1 MSNVPSYTGTV
12 PDRTQAQSEF
22 NTNVQAF
29 LSYIAILAPEIN
41 SAVAEI
47 AALESLESYDNS
59 KTYNTND
66 ACIGSNGV
74 TYRCTAD
81 GVTGDDPVTSSTGN
95 WKSITL
101 YLGLPDQDGMML
113 KSTTA
118 GVLSWAFAGLGE
130 MPSGIEMEGSFVG
143 GDYTNNS
150 TDAVNDLDIQ
160 PFVFPSSGNT
170 DIISSTAVITAAT
183 DGSGA
188 NGMLGGAK
196 QSGDILDIW
205 ALKGASGTCVGFTRN
220 GSETIGGVTLPSG
233 YADAYKWIG
242 TTGLLDVTDL
252 PKIRCAGQLFSYLAG
267 AQASF
272 YSGTIG
278 TSFVTKSL
286 SGILPDDR
294 YSAAVFG
301 VYDLDS
307 DKVYFSMDGIE
318 VHEKIDSEVSN
329 MTPWGYQ
336 NTMPGSFLVI
346 SDNQIYVKQSAGT
359 NSTTLRI
366 KAALLRR

>member
-12 PDRTQAQSEF
+12 PNRTQAQSEF

-29 LSYIAILAPEIN
+29 LSYIALLAPEIN
-41 SAVAEI
+41 NAVAEI
-47 AALESLESYDNS
+47 AALESLESYS
-59 KTYNTND
+59 STVTYNTND

-95 WKSITL
+95 WKNITL

-113 KSTTA
+113 KSTTD

-143 GDYTNNS
+143 GDYTNG
-150 TDAVNDLDIQ
+150 TDAVNDIDIQ
-160 PFVFPSSGNT
+160 PFVFPSHDNT

-205 ALKGASGTCVGFTRN
+205 ALKGTSGTCVGFTRN

-252 PKIRCAGQLFSYLAG
+252 PTIVCVGNQFTYLYDLQAIFSG
-267 AQASF
+267 VS
-272 YSGTIG
+272 IG
-278 TSFVTKSL
+278 TTYELKSL

-294 YSAAVFG
+294 YYACRFGLQDNDSAQVAFSIDG
-301 VYDLDS
+301 VNDYYTVDTS
-307 DKVYFSMDGIE
+307 TAG
-318 VHEKIDSEVSN
+318 
-329 MTPWGYQ
+329 MTSWGYRMTQ
-336 NTMPGSFLVI
+336 PSGHIPIL
-346 SDNQIYVKQSAGT
+346 DNQIYVKQSIANAT
-359 NSTTLRI
+359 ALLMQ
-366 KAALLRR
+366 AALLRR